1 MSMVAFHTRRAVEVH
16 GEGARLLAVDGS
28 FYTLLQS
35 VKLEDGRDDPSTT
48 YYLTE
53 LVDPAGRM

>member
-1 MSMVAFHTRRAVEVH
+1 MEKVL
-16 GEGARLLAVDGS
+16 GLLAVDGS

-53 LVDPAGRM
+53 LVDPAGRDVKVCSCE